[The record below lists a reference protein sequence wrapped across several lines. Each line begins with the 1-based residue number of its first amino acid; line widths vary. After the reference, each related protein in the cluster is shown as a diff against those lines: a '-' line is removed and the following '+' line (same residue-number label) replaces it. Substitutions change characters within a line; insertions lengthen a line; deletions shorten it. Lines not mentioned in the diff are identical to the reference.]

1 MGTRWEK
8 IEFYAEGHSWCCRN
22 SDNYGRHLD
31 GRPFHRV
38 EIALSVYICEVIKST
53 VTLLHLIL
61 QILRCLSLNT
71 SKSVGAEGYSWRR
84 GTRALSRRSPN
95 LLWGMGYTMCIF
107 QVHRVCYWLFVCL
120 SV

>member
-1 MGTRWEK
+1 MGIRWGK
-8 IEFYAEGHSWCCRN
+8 IEFHAESHSWCCRN
-22 SDNYGRHLD
+22 SDNYGRHFH

-38 EIALSVYICEVIKST
+38 GIAPSIYICEVIKST
-53 VTLLHLIL
+53 VTLLDLIL

-71 SKSVGAEGYSWRR
+71 SKSVGAEGYSWR
-84 GTRALSRRSPN
+84 GAQGFVKKVTY

-107 QVHRVCYWLFVCL
+107 QVHRVRCWLFVCL